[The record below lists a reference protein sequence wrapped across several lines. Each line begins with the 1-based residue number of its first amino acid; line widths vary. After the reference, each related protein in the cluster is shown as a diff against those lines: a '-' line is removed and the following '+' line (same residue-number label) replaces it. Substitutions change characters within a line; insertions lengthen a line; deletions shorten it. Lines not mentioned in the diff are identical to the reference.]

1 MDRKGTMVE
10 LQRGRTPNG
19 NKEILKTLTVGLDK
33 VSSFIRKEYFA
44 SYIMEGGSKIKFL
57 MGKKGAGK
65 THLLA
70 LMAMEAEEE
79 GFLSISLDAQS
90 ILLSDMTNLY
100 MALYRALDF
109 EDIVS
114 RISESIMTSL
124 GYDYDRKVGK
134 SALAW
139 LSDRGE
145 QSAIVRQELRSEVRK
160 TIISN
165 KELDHNFAQILS
177 LKVSEKLGILAI
189 DEDLEALSDDWLNV
203 ERSVKVAK
211 LRSYG
216 LAGYKI
222 NKTNARRLLKSLG
235 EAVHLAGYSGLF
247 VSVDNLQNIVSNS
260 SLEEI
265 KYTKMKRDDAYEVIR
280 QLIDDIDVF
289 RYFFLILSFD
299 RILVDH
305 EKWGMKSYQA
315 LWLRVQNEIV
325 SGRVNLYNDLLDLD
339 KINPAILVPQSVM
352 EMSRRLTELF
362 RSENFSAHE
371 VTEKEAE
378 AILKESRYG
387 SVSIP
392 LLTNQYT
399 LQLKEAEK

>member
-19 NKEILKTLTVGLDK
+19 NKEILRTLTVGLDK
-33 VSSFIRKEYFA
+33 VSSFLRKEYFA
-44 SYIMEGGSKIKFL
+44 SYIKKGGSKIKFL
-57 MGKKGAGK
+57 MGKKGSGK

-100 MALYRALDF
+100 LALYKAIDF
-109 EDIVS
+109 DDIIS
-114 RISESIMTSL
+114 RISQSIMISL
-124 GYDYDRKVGK
+124 GYDYDRNEGK

-160 TIISN
+160 TITSN

-177 LKVSEKLGILAI
+177 LKVSEKLGILTL
-189 DEDLEALSDDWLNV
+189 DEELESLSEDWLNV
-203 ERSVKVAK
+203 EKSVKVAK
-211 LRSYG
+211 LRSFG

-235 EAVHLAGYSGLF
+235 EMVHLAGYSGLF
-247 VSVDNLQNIVSNS
+247 VSFDNLQNIVSNS
-260 SLEEI
+260 SLEEV

-339 KINPAILVPQSVM
+339 KINPVILVPEAVM

-378 AILKESRYG
+378 TILKESRYG

-399 LQLKEAEK
+399 LQLKEVVK

>member
-19 NKEILKTLTVGLDK
+19 NKEILRTLTVGLDK

-44 SYIMEGGSKIKFL
+44 SYIKEGGSKIKFL

-222 NKTNARRLLKSLG
+222 NKTK
-235 EAVHLAGYSGLF
+235 
-247 VSVDNLQNIVSNS
+247 
-260 SLEEI
+260 
-265 KYTKMKRDDAYEVIR
+265 T
-280 QLIDDIDVF
+280 
-289 RYFFLILSFD
+289 
-299 RILVDH
+299 
-305 EKWGMKSYQA
+305 
-315 LWLRVQNEIV
+315 
-325 SGRVNLYNDLLDLD
+325 
-339 KINPAILVPQSVM
+339 
-352 EMSRRLTELF
+352 
-362 RSENFSAHE
+362 
-371 VTEKEAE
+371 
-378 AILKESRYG
+378 
-387 SVSIP
+387 
-392 LLTNQYT
+392 
-399 LQLKEAEK
+399 

>member
-10 LQRGRTPNG
+10 LQCGRTPNG
-19 NKEILKTLTVGLDK
+19 NKEILRTLTVGLDK
-33 VSSFIRKEYFA
+33 VSSFIRREYFA
-44 SYIMEGGSKIKFL
+44 SYITEGGSKIKFL
-57 MGKKGAGK
+57 MGKKGSGK

-70 LMAMEAEEE
+70 LMSADAEEE
-79 GFLSISLDAQS
+79 GFLSICLDAQS

-100 MALYRALDF
+100 LALYRSIDF
-109 EDIVS
+109 EDLSS
-114 RISESIMTSL
+114 RIAQSIMRSL
-124 GYDYDRKVGK
+124 GYDYNMEEGK
-134 SALAW
+134 SAMDW

-145 QSAIVRQELRSEVRK
+145 QSVMARQELRSEVRRSI
-160 TIISN
+160 TSN

-177 LKVSEKLGILAI
+177 LKVSEKLGILTL
-189 DEDLEALSDDWLNV
+189 DEELDSLSDDWLNA
-203 ERSVKVAK
+203 EKSVKVAK
-211 LRSYG
+211 LRSFG

-222 NKTNARRLLKSLG
+222 NKTNARRMLKSLG
-235 EAVHLAGYSGLF
+235 EAVHIAGYTGLF
-247 VSVDNLQNIVSNS
+247 VSLDNLQNIVSTS
-260 SLEEI
+260 SLEEV

-339 KINPAILVPQSVM
+339 NINPEILVPQSVM
-352 EMSRRLTELF
+352 EMSHRLTELF

-371 VTEKEAE
+371 VTREEAE
-378 AILKESRYG
+378 AILKESKFG

-392 LLTNQYT
+392 LLTNKYT
-399 LQLKEAEK
+399 LQVKEA

>member
-1 MDRKGTMVE
+1 
-10 LQRGRTPNG
+10 
-19 NKEILKTLTVGLDK
+19 
-33 VSSFIRKEYFA
+33 
-44 SYIMEGGSKIKFL
+44 
-57 MGKKGAGK
+57 MGKKGSGK

-70 LMAMEAEEE
+70 LMSADAEEE
-79 GFLSISLDAQS
+79 GFLSICLDAQS

-100 MALYRALDF
+100 LALYRSIDF
-109 EDIVS
+109 EDLSS
-114 RISESIMTSL
+114 RIAQSIMRSL
-124 GYDYDRKVGK
+124 GYDYNMEEGK
-134 SALAW
+134 SAMDW

-145 QSAIVRQELRSEVRK
+145 QSVMARQELRSEVRRSI
-160 TIISN
+160 TSN

-177 LKVSEKLGILAI
+177 LKVSEKLGILTL
-189 DEDLEALSDDWLNV
+189 DEELDSLSDDWLNA
-203 ERSVKVAK
+203 EKSVKVAK
-211 LRSYG
+211 LRSFG

-222 NKTNARRLLKSLG
+222 NKTNARRMLKSLG
-235 EAVHLAGYSGLF
+235 EAVHIAGYTGLF
-247 VSVDNLQNIVSNS
+247 VSLDNLQNIVSTS
-260 SLEEI
+260 SLEEV

-339 KINPAILVPQSVM
+339 KINPEILVPQSVM
-352 EMSRRLTELF
+352 EMSHRLTELF

-371 VTEKEAE
+371 VTREEAE
-378 AILKESRYG
+378 AILKESKFG

-392 LLTNQYT
+392 LLTNKYT
-399 LQLKEAEK
+399 LQVKEA